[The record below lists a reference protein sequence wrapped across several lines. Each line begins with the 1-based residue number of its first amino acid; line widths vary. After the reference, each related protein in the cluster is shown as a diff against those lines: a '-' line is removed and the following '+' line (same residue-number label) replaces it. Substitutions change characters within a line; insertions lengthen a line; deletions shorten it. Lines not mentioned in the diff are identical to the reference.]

1 MTGPATQGALQ
12 RIAAPLQ
19 GRNQVAW
26 VALGIGTM
34 ALVLGTSAWLVRL
47 GWVAVPYWVLAAWA
61 VALLSALGTGYL
73 GRTYQR
79 RYSTARLARSLE
91 EIGAWRAGSLTA
103 LLDSSALGTSS
114 ALFEL
119 ADRAQAT
126 EIERRGRDALE
137 PIVRPLRR
145 LLPLSLLL
153 LIAGSL
159 SFTSAGP
166 VRGAAA
172 ALWSPKR
179 AWEATTAPVHIKA
192 LQDVVDRGQPG
203 ELLVEARGR
212 RVATLWL
219 RSPGESWKP
228 KGIRL
233 DSLGRA
239 RVSTSPLSSDLFA
252 RLTSGSRSSD
262 TVTIRVRLPVF
273 LASLSVTARYPSYL
287 GMENEAVPTGGD
299 TLLLPAGTRLETRGT
314 VTTPLSGA
322 AWSSGAVVE
331 SLRVT
336 RSGFEGVFTPSRSGE
351 YLLSVATR
359 NGSSLAGEPVRL
371 PIRLVVDSAPVVE
384 IPVPGLDTLAP
395 LSLTLPLVV
404 DAHDDHSVVGVAV
417 ESQRIS
423 RLGLPDPARRESLP
437 VPAQQPDRAIL
448 TYTLDLNHRGLLP
461 GDTVRYF
468 ATAIDNAPRPH
479 AGRSRVFTLRLPTLS
494 EIRSAQRQ
502 LTEGMSGQLDSLLT
516 QSQKLERQTEDL
528 AQERPRST

>member
-1 MTGPATQGALQ
+1 MVGTRHRNDGSGAGHLSLAVPARLGGRSVLGARSL
-12 RIAAPLQ
+12 
-19 GRNQVAW
+19 GRRL
-26 VALGIGTM
+26 ALGP
-34 ALVLGTSAWLVRL
+34 RL
-47 GWVAVPYWVLAAWA
+47 G
-61 VALLSALGTGYL
+61 LS
-73 GRTYQR
+73 RVDIQR

-91 EIGAWRAGSLTA
+91 EIGAWRARSLTA
-103 LLDSSALGTSS
+103 LLDSSAPGTSS

-137 PIVRPLRR
+137 PVARPLRR

-159 SFTSAGP
+159 AFTSAGP
-166 VRGAAA
+166 LRGAAA

-179 AWEATTAPVHIKA
+179 AWEATMAPVHIKA

-228 KGIRL
+228 RGIRL

-273 LASLSVTARYPSYL
+273 LASLSVTARYPGYL

-314 VTTPLSGA
+314 VTAPLAGA

-336 RSGFEGVFTPSRSGE
+336 RSGFEGAFTPSRSGE

-359 NGSSLAGEPVRL
+359 NGSLLAGEPVRL

-494 EIRSAQRQ
+494 EIRSAQRRAH
-502 LTEGMSGQLDSLLT
+502 GRCVWPGSIHS
-516 QSQKLERQTEDL
+516 
-528 AQERPRST
+528 